1 MVEFICHTENRKSA
15 ILISDT
21 TLSKEEIDEI
31 KEKLWHMSTLKKSKF
46 RNNQEIE
53 LKLNSYNRMS

>member
-21 TLSKEEIDEI
+21 TLPKEEIDEI
-31 KEKLWHMSTLKKSKF
+31 KENYGT
-46 RNNQEIE
+46 
-53 LKLNSYNRMS
+53 